1 MKIKPMTRNEEIE
14 LTTPFVNDL
23 NLVFGQLKQEMLKR
37 IRSARS
43 PQEAMAQAMAV
54 LDEPF
59 REEDNEE

>member
-37 IRSARS
+37 IKSARS

>member
-1 MKIKPMTRNEEIE
+1 MTRNEEIE
-14 LTTPFVNDL
+14 LITPFVNDL

-37 IRSARS
+37 IKSARS
-43 PQEAMAQAMAV
+43 PQEAMSQAMAV